1 MRASL
6 FAECCMPLPF
16 RFWRCKRQGPF
27 EVSGTPKDR
36 SGERWAYAKVVEI
49 FGADLR
55 SLATFRI
62 VLALLVLAD
71 LANRAT
77 DLSAHYTDAG
87 VMPRTV
93 LVEQL
98 LSPWAFSL
106 HLMNGGRLFQALLF
120 GVAALAAFGMLV
132 GYRTRLMTFVV
143 WVLLL
148 SIQVRNP
155 LVNGSESPMLRMLFF
170 WGMLLPLGAY
180 WSVDRAWSALP
191 RPSPR
196 FLSLATFGL
205 FLQIAFVY
213 WFTSALKSGPEWRT
227 DYSALY
233 YALSLDQLATPI
245 GQLLLDFPSLLQV
258 LTFGTFVLEA
268 LGPLLLFCPFFTGPV
283 RTGAALAFMSFHF
296 GIWLTMDIGIFPWI
310 SAFCMVCFFPT
321 WFWDR
326 ASKLRSMLLRR
337 VELARRLQL
346 LTARL
351 GNAIVTF
358 SKAIL
363 SFLMDAGQLLFAGPA
378 LPGAPLA
385 DHPGGR
391 VPPLVTGAMG
401 TTETRHDEALAEEPE
416 PAELRSSL
424 ATNLLAFF
432 FIFYV
437 LCWNLTTATAFTLP
451 ERTVPL
457 GTFLGLD
464 QRWGMFAPYPSKED
478 GWYVIPGELR
488 DGQEVDLMHITR
500 DDYGMHRVSYEKP
513 QDVAATYKNEHWRK
527 YLENI
532 YNQDF
537 ASQRLYFGRYICRQ
551 WNARHTG
558 ADTLENFRIIYM
570 LEMTLPDYRQS
581 KPEKVDLWNHKC

>member
-1 MRASL
+1 
-6 FAECCMPLPF
+6 
-16 RFWRCKRQGPF
+16 
-27 EVSGTPKDR
+27 V
-36 SGERWAYAKVVEI
+36 YAKVVEI

-87 VMPRTV
+87 IMPRTV
-93 LVEQL
+93 LVEQV

-106 HLMNGGRLFQALLF
+106 HLMNGGALFQALLF
-120 GVAALAAFGMLV
+120 GVAAFAALGMLV

-143 WVLLL
+143 WLLLL
-148 SIQVRNP
+148 SIQLRNP
-155 LVNGSESPMLRMLFF
+155 LLNGSESPVLRMLVF

-180 WSVDRAWSALP
+180 WSVDRTRSALP

-205 FLQIAFVY
+205 FMQIAFVY
-213 WFTSALKSGPEWRT
+213 WFSAALKSGPEWRT
-227 DYSALY
+227 DYTALY

-245 GQLLLDFPSLLQV
+245 GHLLLDFPSLLQV
-258 LTFGTFVLEA
+258 LTFATFVLEA

-283 RTGAALAFMSFHF
+283 RTGAALAFMSLHF

-321 WFWDR
+321 WFWER
-326 ASKLRSMLLRR
+326 ASTLRSVLLRR

-346 LTARL
+346 QAARL
-351 GNAIVTF
+351 GDAIVAF

-363 SFLMDAGQLLFAGPA
+363 SFLMDAWQLLFAGPA
-378 LPGAPLA
+378 MHGDPLA
-385 DHPGGR
+385 NHTAGQ
-391 VPPLVTGAMG
+391 VPRLAAGAIG
-401 TTETRHDEALAEEPE
+401 AAETRHDEAPAEEPE
-416 PAELRSSL
+416 PAELRSAL

-432 FIFYV
+432 FIFYI
-437 LCWNLTTATAFTLP
+437 LCWNLTTATSFTLP
-451 ERTVPL
+451 ERAVPL
-457 GTFLGLD
+457 GPFLGLD
-464 QRWGMFAPYPSKED
+464 QYWGMFAPSPSKED

-488 DGQEVDLMHITR
+488 DGQKVDLMPITR
-500 DDYGMHRVSYEKP
+500 DDYSLHPISYEKP
-513 QDVAATYKNEHWRK
+513 QDIPATYKNEHWRK

-532 YNQDF
+532 YNQDH
-537 ASQRLYFGRYICRQ
+537 ADQRLYFGQYICRQ
-551 WNARHTG
+551 WNAHHTG
-558 ADTLENFRIIYM
+558 ADTLETFRIIYM
-570 LEMTLPDYRQS
+570 LEQTLPDYRQS
-581 KPEKVDLWNHKC
+581 KPEKVDLWNHEC

>member
-36 SGERWAYAKVVEI
+36 SVQQWAYAKVVEI

-62 VLALLVLAD
+62 VLALLALSD

-87 VMPRTV
+87 IMPRTV
-93 LVEQL
+93 LVEQV
-98 LSPWAFSL
+98 LSPWAFSI
-106 HLMNGGRLFQALLF
+106 HLMNGGRMFQWLLF
-120 GVAALAAFGMLV
+120 GAAALAAFGMLV

-143 WVLLL
+143 WLLLL
-148 SIQVRNP
+148 SIQLRNP
-155 LVNGSESPMLRMLFF
+155 LLNGSESPMLRMLLF

-180 WSVDRAWSALP
+180 WSVDRARSALP

-205 FLQIAFVY
+205 FMQIAFVY

-227 DYSALY
+227 DYTALY

-326 ASKLRSMLLRR
+326 ASTLRSVLLRR
-337 VELARRLQL
+337 FELARRLQL
-346 LTARL
+346 ATARL
-351 GNAIVTF
+351 GNAIVAF
-358 SKAIL
+358 SKAVL
-363 SFLMDAGQLLFAGPA
+363 SFLMDARQILFSGPAPHGDSLTDHTAGP
-378 LPGAPLA
+378 
-385 DHPGGR
+385 
-391 VPPLVTGAMG
+391 VPPLTA
-401 TTETRHDEALAEEPE
+401 ETRHGEAPAEEPE
-416 PAELRSSL
+416 LAELRSSL

-432 FIFYV
+432 FIFY
-437 LCWNLTTATAFTLP
+437 
-451 ERTVPL
+451 
-457 GTFLGLD
+457 
-464 QRWGMFAPYPSKED
+464 
-478 GWYVIPGELR
+478 
-488 DGQEVDLMHITR
+488 
-500 DDYGMHRVSYEKP
+500 
-513 QDVAATYKNEHWRK
+513 
-527 YLENI
+527 
-532 YNQDF
+532 
-537 ASQRLYFGRYICRQ
+537 
-551 WNARHTG
+551 
-558 ADTLENFRIIYM
+558 
-570 LEMTLPDYRQS
+570 
-581 KPEKVDLWNHKC
+581 